1 MLGAQ
6 NIHAFGHPLF
16 EMLQEPA
23 GPPDES
29 VDVLFQREIG
39 QTDDPTL
46 AEYNT
51 KEMLPIEGLTDM

>member
-1 MLGAQ
+1 
-6 NIHAFGHPLF
+6 
-16 EMLQEPA
+16 MLQEPA